1 MVDAHEQVERFQ
13 EFFDANYKKQIHEIV
28 SKGAKSLVV
37 DFLEL
42 SRFDPEIADLLL
54 EEPEEIMKAAELAVE
69 QFEVKELIRVR
80 FKNLPKGQHMM
91 LKDIRSKHINK
102 LLYFEAIVRQ
112 SSDIRPQVVCAKF
125 ECPACGSVITIL
137 QVETKFKE
145 PLRCTCGRKG
155 KFRLLSKDLVDAQR
169 LVVEEAPEDLEG
181 GAQPKRMSVFLKE
194 DLVEPKMEK
203 KTTPGSKI
211 GVTGIVREIPIILKS
226 GVASTRYDLMI
237 EANYLEPIQEEFTEI
252 ELNPEDVEEI
262 KNLASD
268 PRIYERL
275 INSIAPS
282 IWGHEKIK
290 EALILQLIGGVRKK
304 KKDGTVTRGDMHILL
319 VGDPGSGKCV
329 FGGTK
334 IVLDDGSILPIKD
347 FVDKQGIFELQDGGF
362 KSTSSF
368 SIPALDK
375 DGSMGFKQSNVVWKR
390 KSPDTMLKIR
400 TGTGNELIIT
410 KNHPLFT
417 TYYGLIFANE
427 SRNFSVGDYIATP
440 RFINVNSKLQ
450 SLPLDFKRSK
460 SKVKKIIS
468 VPSYLGVGTARLL
481 AYIIGE
487 SYIDKKKYTL
497 MFTND
502 STVLIKD
509 FCYLLSKFSLKSSVY
524 NCHNKVFVKRC
535 YCTSVDFISFLQA
548 VEPSLLLHSKY
559 KKIPLIICKSPNNVL
574 KEFIKA
580 LFDCEGYIQKGKRQI
595 DISSASKD
603 LIYDLKLL
611 LLRFGIISQVSMK
624 MKCTTNT
631 IAKTKRPYYELR
643 ISGKDAVK
651 YIREI
656 GFNHTDKKLKAQKL
670 LNLSKGF
677 NTNLDIIPYLA
688 PLLKDLRKESGLRQ
702 RDINIPQ
709 PSYRHYER
717 GDRFVSRE
725 QLKKIINSYKQE
737 TSLLLILKQIV
748 DSDIFWDKI
757 VSIEEVPSESEFVYD
772 LQVEETHNYIANSV
786 IVHNSQML
794 QFISKA
800 APKAR
805 YVAGRS
811 TSGAGITAS
820 VVRDEFL
827 RGWALEAGAMVLAN
841 KGILCLDEMDKMARE
856 DTDALHEAMEQQQ
869 VTITKANIQ
878 ACYSSDT
885 EVLTE
890 DGWKNYLDVKS
901 LKISQFNPSTKTIM
915 FLPHRGLFVY
925 NHKGKMYHFVNKRN
939 DILVTPNH
947 KMLAKEYSQKSY
959 SIIEAEN
966 LNYCLVRFINS
977 ANFVNR
983 EQKYFTL
990 PPINHKQNRTHE
1002 KYVHQHK
1009 SKKIPMDLWL
1019 EFLGYFLT
1027 EGGLQR
1033 NPAIG
1038 IPQKDKSNVRK
1049 IRTCLSALSKC
1060 VGFTLSESK
1069 ENQYTRFQ
1077 IANTQLFDF
1086 LEKNCGRKCSEKKFP
1101 FKLSSFSKRQL
1112 TILYDAMML
1121 GDGSSS
1127 GKDFSSVSKDL
1138 INIFQALACLVGKS
1152 ASKHTVYEAGYRG
1165 NRQTLYRVS
1174 LSDRTEPS
1182 IKREK
1187 IKQVD
1192 YKGKVFCFST
1202 LTGFFVTRR
1211 NGKIAIQG
1219 NTLRS
1224 ETTVL
1229 AAANPK
1235 LGRFDPYRLVA
1246 EQIDLPPALI
1256 NRFDLI
1262 FPIRDMPDK
1271 IKDERIA
1278 THVLDM
1284 HHSPENIEPEIPIVL
1299 LRKYISYVKQN
1310 IFPKIGEDAMD
1321 EIKKFYVGLRN
1332 SENPSEKDTKRKPIP
1347 ITPRQLEAL
1356 IRLAEGSARV
1366 RLDSKIK
1373 RQDAKRAIELL
1384 KYCLMQ
1390 VGIDPETGQIDI
1402 DVLSTG
1408 ISTSTK
1414 NKMFLVRDIISSLEE
1429 KAGDKL
1435 VPITEVIKEA
1445 ETKGLDESTVM
1456 QVIDRLNREG
1466 EIFKPKE
1473 GFVKKI

>member
-194 DLVEPKMEK
+194 DLVEPRMEK
-203 KTTPGSKI
+203 KTTPGSKV

-252 ELNPEDVEEI
+252 ELSPEDVEEI
-262 KNLASD
+262 KSLASD

-319 VGDPGSGKCV
+319 VGDPGAGKCV

-334 IVLDDGSILPIKD
+334 IVLDDGSIVAIKD
-347 FVDKQGIFELQDGGF
+347 FIENQDSFELEDGCLR
-362 KSTSSF
+362 SRASF
-368 SIPALDK
+368 TVPALDK
-375 DGSMGFKQSNVVWKR
+375 DASLGLKSGNIVWKR
-390 KSPDTMLKIR
+390 KSPGSMMKIR
-400 TGTGNELIIT
+400 TATGNELVVT

-417 TYYGLIFANE
+417 IYYGLVFANE
-427 SRNFSVGDYIATP
+427 AEKFYVGDYIATP
-440 RFINVNSKLQ
+440 RFIKVNASLQ
-450 SLPLDFKRSK
+450 TLPHFGEVVLPTYLDEDLSRLIGY
-460 SKVKKIIS
+460 IIS
-468 VPSYLGVGTARLL
+468 EGN
-481 AYIIGE
+481 
-487 SYIDKKKYTL
+487 IDGNRVV
-497 MFTND
+497 FTNNND
-502 STVLIKD
+502 ILLNDFVSVTKKFGLNCVIKD
-509 FCYLLSKFSLKSSVY
+509 VPNHNSS
-524 NCHNKVFVKRC
+524 KRC
-535 YCTSVDFISFLQA
+535 YCKSKQFIRFIKSI
-548 VEPSLLLHSKY
+548 EPSLLLQSKY
-559 KKIPLIICKSPNNVL
+559 KKIPPAICKSPNPIL
-574 KEFIKA
+574 KEFIRA
-580 LFDCEGYIQKGKRQI
+580 FFDGESHVRKGRRQI
-595 DISSASKD
+595 EISSASKD

-611 LLRFGIISQVSMK
+611 LLRFGILSQVSMK
-624 MKCTTNT
+624 MKCATNT
-631 IAKTKRPYYELR
+631 VNKTRRPYYELR
-643 ISGKDAVK
+643 ISGEDVVK
-651 YIREI
+651 YIHEI
-656 GFNHTDKKLKAQKL
+656 GFNHPGKKLEAQEL
-670 LNLSKGF
+670 LNSNKKF
-677 NTNLDIIPYLA
+677 NTNLDLIPNLSC
-688 PLLKDLRKESGLRQ
+688 LLKDLRKDCGLRQ
-702 RDINIPQ
+702 CDINIPK

-717 GDRFVSRE
+717 GDRFVSRS
-725 QLKKIINSYKQE
+725 QLKKIISSYKE
-737 TSLLLILKQIV
+737 EDNPLLSILKKIV
-748 DSDIFWDKI
+748 SSDIFWDRI

-820 VVRDEFL
+820 VVKDEFL

-841 KGILCLDEMDKMARE
+841 KGILCLDEMDKMAKE

-890 DGWKNYLDVKS
+890 DGWKSYSDVKS
-901 LKISQFNPSTKTIM
+901 LKIAQFDPSTKSIM

-925 NHKGKMYHFVNKRN
+925 NHKGKMYHFINRRN

-947 KMLAKEYSQKSY
+947 KMFAKEYSHKSY
-959 SIIEAEN
+959 SVIEAAN
-966 LNYCLVRFINS
+966 LKYSLIKFMNS
-977 ANFVNR
+977 ASFVNK
-983 EQKYFTL
+983 EQKYFIL
-990 PPINHKQNRTHE
+990 PPIKHKQNRIHE
-1002 KYVHQHK
+1002 KYTHQH
-1009 SKKIPMDLWL
+1009 SPKKIPMDLWL

-1033 NPAIG
+1033 NPAMG
-1038 IPQKDKSNVRK
+1038 ILQKDKSKVRK
-1049 IRTCLSALSKC
+1049 IRKCLSSLSKC

-1069 ENQYTRFQ
+1069 ESHYTRFQ

-1086 LEKNCGRKCSEKKFP
+1086 LEKNCGKRCSEKKFP

-1112 TILYDAMML
+1112 EILYNAMML

-1138 INIFQALACLVGKS
+1138 IDFFQALACLVGKS
-1152 ASKHTVYEAGYRG
+1152 ASKHTVYENGYRG

-1182 IKREK
+1182 IKRKK

-1235 LGRFDPYRLVA
+1235 LGRFDPYKLVA

-1271 IKDERIA
+1271 IKDEMIA

-1284 HHSPENIEPEIPIVL
+1284 HQAPDEIEPEIPVVL

-1310 IFPKIGEDAMD
+1310 IFPKMGEDAMD

-1332 SENPSEKDTKRKPIP
+1332 SENPSEKDSKRKPIP

-1373 RQDAKRAIELL
+1373 RQDSKRAIDLL
-1384 KYCLMQ
+1384 RYCLMQ

-1435 VPITEVIKEA
+1435 VPITEVIKESEA
-1445 ETKGLDESTVM
+1445 KGLDESTVM